1 MAAREGGGGDERR
14 GGVELGERNLV
25 VTCHIPYVHHY
36 PSHQPVWLKCY
47 LYTCLVL
54 NPCVNTK

>member
-25 VTCHIPYVHHY
+25 VTCHIL
-36 PSHQPVWLKCY
+36 SNRSSLPVTSTHTAEMLPVYLFGLKSLCEY
-47 LYTCLVL
+47 
-54 NPCVNTK
+54 